1 MKEISTTR
9 KLMESAIM
17 LALATVLS
25 LFKLVELPYG
35 GSVTFASMLPIIVI
49 AYRYGV
55 GWGLVT
61 GLVYGG
67 IQQLLGLHSLS
78 YVTTWQSTLAV
89 ILLDYVIAFGMLG
102 FGGAFRKMES
112 QPSGF
117 FFGTLLA
124 SLLRYICHVISG
136 ATVWAGLSIPTGAA
150 LTYSLIYNATY
161 MVPETIVLLL
171 VGVYL
176 SNMLD
181 FRQKDITAYERKER
195 SGRPVLRWIAGLI
208 LTCALVFVTV
218 VVFGNMQNPETGEF
232 DITGLNN
239 VNWKPSIIVGA
250 GSVAVSAVLI
260 VLSYI
265 GAKKA
270 EDGEKKA

>member
-1 MKEISTTR
+1 MKENTITR

-35 GSVTFASMLPIIVI
+35 GSVTFASMLPIVVV
-49 AYRYGV
+49 AYRYGI

-78 YVTTWQSTLAV
+78 YVTTWQSTVAV
-89 ILLDYVIAFGMLG
+89 ILLDYVIAFTMLG
-102 FGGAFRKMES
+102 FSGAFRKMES

-181 FRQKDITAYERKER
+181 FRQKDITAYARKDR
-195 SGRPVLRWIAGLI
+195 TGRPVLRWIAGLI

-218 VVFGNMQNPETGEF
+218 VVFGNMQNADTGEF
-232 DITGLNN
+232 DITGLNS

-250 GSVAVSAVLI
+250 ASAAVSAVLI
-260 VLSYI
+260 ALSYL
-265 GAKKA
+265 GAKKTEA
-270 EDGEKKA
+270 EEKKA